1 MDNSQWIAWS
11 AVLFNIG
18 YVILAAK
25 RKVLCWPVGI
35 VGLLLSLVVYLEAR
49 LFSDATLQVSYLFMS
64 LYGWYIWYQK
74 RTENFI
80 LKYLN
85 LLLNARLLILG
96 TLSGLALGWFWN
108 NFGADLP
115 YLDGLTT
122 SFSLIATWMTAQ
134 KYLQSWIYWIVID
147 VVCIGIYTYKGIDA
161 FAVLFAIYTIL
172 AIWGYRKWRKASMPD
187 TEGMASAK

>member
-1 MDNSQWIAWS
+1 MDNSQWIAWG

-25 RKVLCWPVGI
+25 RNVLCWPVGI

-64 LYGWYIWYQK
+64 LYGWYVWYQK
-74 RTENFI
+74 KTETFI

-85 LLLNARLLILG
+85 LSLNARLLVLG

-115 YLDGLTT
+115 YWDGLTT

-134 KYLQSWIYWIVID
+134 KYLQSWTYWIVID

-172 AIWGYRKWRKASMPD
+172 AIWGYRKWRKARIQD
-187 TEGMASAK
+187 VKVTASAD